1 MVTSPIPSRV
11 RPLRRLWLPVLAL
24 GLLALGLLAGC
35 GMADDADTSLAD
47 VDRSFAEPDE
57 PAMEAEE
64 AMDAV
69 DDAPAEAPAAH
80 DGQPM
85 PPVAAAA
92 DTRQVIRT
100 AHLVLEVLDGAEVA
114 DAVQTIAERAGGFL
128 AAADLRRDQDGL
140 VTGQLVVR
148 VPNDELLAT
157 VDAIDE
163 LGEAVPVR
171 RVDEQDVTT
180 ELVDLDAR
188 LANLRAYEDE
198 LRDLLGEIRG
208 DDVDTGRLLAV
219 FDQLNQVRLDIETI
233 DARRSALRDQVA
245 LSTVTVELVPAGTA
259 LPVVDSS
266 WQPGQTVRDATA
278 ALLRGLSRVVDVL
291 IWLVITVLPIVLVG
305 LLLLAVVVVP
315 LRLWWRRQRARRP
328 APAPVGPPPP
338 TGSPTSGPASP
349 PSGPPTGS
357 PTSGPASPPSGPAA
371 AGALGADAYGAD
383 APDTE
388 APATDTPAR
397 EAD

>member
-1 MVTSPIPSRV
+1 MVTSPIPSCV
-11 RPLRRLWLPVLAL
+11 RCLRRVWLLALVLAL
-24 GLLALGLLAGC
+24 GLLVGC
-35 GMADDADTSLAD
+35 GSADDAETSTAD
-47 VDRSFAEPDE
+47 VDRSFAEPDA
-57 PAMEAEE
+57 PAMETEETEE

-69 DDAPAEAPAAH
+69 DDLPAEAPSADA
-80 DGQPM
+80 GQSPA
-85 PPVAAAA
+85 PVAAAA

-100 AHLVLEVLDGAEVA
+100 AYLVLEVVDGAEVA
-114 DAVQTIAERAGGFL
+114 DEVQSIAERAGGFL
-128 AAADLRRDQDGL
+128 SAADLRRDQDGL
-140 VTGQLVVR
+140 VTGELVVR

-157 VDAIDE
+157 VEAIDE

-259 LPVVDSS
+259 LPVVDTS

-315 LRLWWRRQRARRP
+315 LRIWWRRQRARRP
-328 APAPVGPPPP
+328 APAPMGPPPP
-338 TGSPTSGPASP
+338 TGPPAPGPAP
-349 PSGPPTGS
+349 PPTE
-357 PTSGPASPPSGPAA
+357 PAA
-371 AGALGADAYGAD
+371 AAAVEQD
-383 APDTE
+383 
-388 APATDTPAR
+388 APATDAPATDAPATDAPAR
-397 EAD
+397 EED

>member
-1 MVTSPIPSRV
+1 MVTSPTPS
-11 RPLRRLWLPVLAL
+11 AL
-24 GLLALGLLAGC
+24 GARRWAWLLPLLLALALLASC
-35 GMADDADTSLAD
+35 GTADEADVSTAD
-47 VDRSFAEPDE
+47 VDRSF
-57 PAMEAEE
+57 
-64 AMDAV
+64 
-69 DDAPAEAPAAH
+69 DAPAEPALEAEEEMGDFDEAAIDAPVADEA
-80 DGQPM
+80 QAM
-85 PPVAAAA
+85 PPSAAAA

-100 AHLVLEVLDGAEVA
+100 AHLVLEVLDGAQVA
-114 DAVQTIAERAGGFL
+114 DEVQAIAERAGGFL
-128 AAADLRRDQDGL
+128 SSADLRRDQDGL

-148 VPNDELLAT
+148 VPNDELLDT
-157 VDAIDE
+157 VEAIDE

-245 LSTVTVELVPAGTA
+245 FSTVTVELVPAGTA
-259 LPVVDSS
+259 LPVVDTG

-278 ALLRGLSRVVDVL
+278 ALLRGLSRVVDAL
-291 IWLVITVLPIVLVG
+291 IWLVISVLPFVVVG

-315 LRLWWRRQRARRP
+315 LRAWWRRQRSRRP
-328 APAPVGPPPP
+328 APAPMGPPPP
-338 TGSPTSGPASP
+338 TGPPASGPAP
-349 PSGPPTGS
+349 PPTEPSGQGAS
-357 PTSGPASPPSGPAA
+357 PTPESPTPESPTPESPPAA
-371 AGALGADAYGAD
+371 APAE
-383 APDTE
+383 APDPE
-388 APATDTPAR
+388 ASAR
-397 EAD
+397 EEG